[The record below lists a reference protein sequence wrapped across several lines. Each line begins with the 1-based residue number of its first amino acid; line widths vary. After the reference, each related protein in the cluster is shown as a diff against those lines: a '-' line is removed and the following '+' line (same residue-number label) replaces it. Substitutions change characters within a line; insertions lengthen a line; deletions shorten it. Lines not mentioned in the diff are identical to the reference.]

1 MKKLFMYVVVLS
13 LFTSIACG
21 KRESSSQKS
30 SQKAAVQTQKT
41 QTVAQKTAKQQAQ
54 KEEKPSFQYP
64 LFDTYR
70 IGEKFENRGY
80 EGNELERVNPFFYG
94 AHLDSQLPINVKIFI
109 TGNGIIAGI
118 NKSYHVDDG
127 VKEFAKLFAAKLNV
141 TLKGNF
147 GSYVYEDKNT
157 RIVIQMKRDFSHY
170 VSAINDFVGIAE
182 VDILDKKL
190 TKEVNDDFDRYKA
203 EEIKKEADNFKI

>member
-13 LFTSIACG
+13 LFTTIACG

-118 NKSYHVDDG
+118 NKSYLVDDG

>member
-1 MKKLFMYVVVLS
+1 MKKIFMYVVVLS

>member
-30 SQKAAVQTQKT
+30 SPKAAVQTQKT